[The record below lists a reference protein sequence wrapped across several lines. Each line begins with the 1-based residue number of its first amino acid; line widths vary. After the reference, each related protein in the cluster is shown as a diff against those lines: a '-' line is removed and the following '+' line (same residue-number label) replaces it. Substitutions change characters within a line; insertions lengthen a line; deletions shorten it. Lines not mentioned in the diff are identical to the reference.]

1 MSRTCALGGRQGA
14 RPASVQADGYGCT
27 EIPHLARMNVRI
39 SRFSGMSMC
48 FVILIVRDVSTV
60 LSELCWR

>member
-1 MSRTCALGGRQGA
+1 MSRTCALGGRLGA

-27 EIPHLARMNVRI
+27 EIPHLALMNDG

-48 FVILIVRDVSTV
+48 FVIYCFVTLVPY
-60 LSELCWR
+60 